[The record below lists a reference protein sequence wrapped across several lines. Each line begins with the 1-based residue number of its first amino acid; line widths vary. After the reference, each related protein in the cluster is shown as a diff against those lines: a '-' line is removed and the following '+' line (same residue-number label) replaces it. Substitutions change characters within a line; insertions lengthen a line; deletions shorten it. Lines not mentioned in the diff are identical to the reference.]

1 MTTRTKPNIDIRH
14 LEDRAHELINAERVK
29 SGLQPLKHIEKI
41 RLIARSH
48 SEDMA
53 VQDYFAHRSPE
64 GLSPTDR
71 GQKEGYNCRK
81 DYGSYY
87 TYGLAE
93 NIHQGWL
100 YDSYSTR
107 NGRIA
112 SYTWFTMEGLA
123 QTAVGG
129 WMESRGHRENI
140 LKTTYDR
147 TGIGVAVAED
157 GKVYFTQNFC

>member
-1 MTTRTKPNIDIRH
+1 M
-14 LEDRAHELINAERVK
+14 
-29 SGLQPLKHIEKI
+29 QPLKHIEKI